1 LKNKVEIIEVKRQKR
16 GKMRYF
22 EQSISTDGKTFIEVK
37 HDDNDGGFEWEL
49 NKSMAKEFFRKLKK
63 LNEKSNN

>member
-1 LKNKVEIIEVKRQKR
+1 MKNKVQIIEVKRQRR

-37 HDDNDGGFEWEL
+37 YDDNDGGFEWTL
-49 NKSMAKEFFRKLKK
+49 NKSMSKEFFRKLKK
-63 LNEKSNN
+63 YLEY